1 MDNCFQ
7 KILFVSANFCAVQVE
22 CREFRESILGVMPHR
37 WICFL
42 DSCAH
47 CCQRFSYFHVYS
59 GCMNFVLYTIQERRE
74 DTKLTLAHFRKH
86 KRKIHKKLPGSKS
99 SSGIHKSDGVQKP
112 GKDVGNKLANII
124 GKAADLA
131 SNTKPM
137 KVISSRN

>member
-1 MDNCFQ
+1 M
-7 KILFVSANFCAVQVE
+7 QVE

-37 WICFL
+37 HIGAKVLF
-42 DSCAH
+42 
-47 CCQRFSYFHVYS
+47 QFFSLFYS
-59 GCMNFVLYTIQERRE
+59 GCMNFLLYTIQERRE
-74 DTKLTLAHFRKH
+74 DTKFTLAHFRKH

-99 SSGIHKSDGVQKP
+99 SSGTHKSDGVQKP

-137 KVISSRN
+137 KVIFSA